1 MLAKVI
7 VTVIGGLVI
16 VLLNWYFLLP
26 RRRS

>member
-26 RRRS
+26 RRKS